1 MNNTVECITECKEMP
16 HSYFLTSALEGLRL
30 QNLRDIEFVEIG
42 TSNFDTLL
50 QSCDDSEEGI
60 SIDPVSYY
68 LEQLP
73 TKPNVKKINVAVSDH
88 VGECS
93 VFFIPEK
100 SIEEHN
106 LPLWFK
112 GCNSIGNFHPL
123 HEKYKVK
130 HLCVEEKINVL
141 PLHLLLIENKI
152 RGINFL
158 KIDTEGHDT
167 IILKCYH
174 RFLCGV
180 PKSFY
185 PCRIMFESNE
195 WTKEEDA
202 TSIIQLYT
210 DIGYQLIHRGYD
222 TLLQIPL
229 ATS

>member
-50 QSCDDSEEGI
+50 QSCDDSDEGI

-73 TKPNVKKINVAVSDH
+73 TKPNVEKINVAVSDH

-130 HLCVEEKINVL
+130 HLCVEEKINV
-141 PLHLLLIENKI
+141 PPPTFIAH
-152 RGINFL
+152 
-158 KIDTEGHDT
+158 
-167 IILKCYH
+167 
-174 RFLCGV
+174 
-180 PKSFY
+180 
-185 PCRIMFESNE
+185 
-195 WTKEEDA
+195 
-202 TSIIQLYT
+202 
-210 DIGYQLIHRGYD
+210 
-222 TLLQIPL
+222 
-229 ATS
+229 